1 LILPAAGSPRITK
14 CKLFSN
20 RQSDAQAP
28 KDFSIWSSIC
38 ALILVDAQ
46 FGNRT
51 LPQVDAEPP
60 VRKLLSPILVPD
72 NPVHRTSAKEETA
85 MVQTRIKPHFQQV
98 AEKARRAEQT
108 RVYRRNQVL
117 GLVLLAAAVLLWWLF
132 HTNPK
137 WIFPPGWWR
146 P

>member
-1 LILPAAGSPRITK
+1 
-14 CKLFSN
+14 
-20 RQSDAQAP
+20 
-28 KDFSIWSSIC
+28 
-38 ALILVDAQ
+38 
-46 FGNRT
+46 
-51 LPQVDAEPP
+51 
-60 VRKLLSPILVPD
+60 VPD